1 MVERKRHLAK
11 AITYRLF
18 GSAATAGIAFVA
30 TGDVTLSAS
39 IGAADTF
46 AKIGLYYLHER
57 LWYRV
62 QWGVKAGHAAEAMV
76 EPKVVA
82 SVEETG
88 ESMVQEEVTASRQA
102 VRAG

>member
-30 TGDVTLSAS
+30 TGNVTLSAS
-39 IGAADTF
+39 IGAADTV

-62 QWGVKAGHAAEAMV
+62 QWGVRAGHAAEAMV
-76 EPKVVA
+76 EPKGTAPMEVSA
-82 SVEETG
+82 
-88 ESMVQEEVTASRQA
+88 ESMMAERTVESRQA
-102 VRAG
+102 SAAR

>member
-11 AITYRLF
+11 AITYRMF

-62 QWGVKAGHAAEAMV
+62 QWGVKAGHTAEAMV
-76 EPKVVA
+76 EPKVMA
-82 SVEETG
+82 SVEETS
-88 ESMVQEEVTASRQA
+88 ELTMEEKFAASRQP